1 MFIQTETTPNPA
13 TLKFLPGQDVMGEK
27 GTAFYTD
34 VEAATPSPLAVELF
48 GIEDVS
54 AIFLGRD
61 FITVT
66 KQEQGD
72 WNILRP
78 LLLTTIMDYYTAGK
92 PIIAEQKKPAP
103 RAAAPAHDNDN
114 PIIAQIV
121 ELIDTRVRP
130 AVAMDGGDIVFHS
143 FDDGIVKLE
152 MHGAC
157 SGCPSSTAT
166 LKQGIENMLKHY
178 IPEVESVEA
187 V

>member
-1 MFIQTETTPNPA
+1 MFIQTEATPNPA
-13 TLKFLPGQDVMGEK
+13 TLKFLPGKEVMGMR

-34 VEAATPSPLAVELF
+34 ADSAKVSPLAQALF
-48 GIEDVS
+48 EVADVS

-66 KQEQGD
+66 KKEDAD
-72 WNILRP
+72 WNVLRP
-78 LLLTTIMDYYTAGK
+78 LLLTTIMDHYTAGK
-92 PIIAEQKKPAP
+92 PVVIEAKTVV
-103 RAAAPAHDNDN
+103 NDN
-114 PIIAQIV
+114 VGPASDDPVVAQIV

-143 FDDGIVKLE
+143 FDHGVVRLE
-152 MHGAC
+152 MHGSC

-166 LKQGIENMLKHY
+166 LKQGIENMLRHY
-178 IPEVESVEA
+178 IPEVTSVEA

>member
-13 TLKFLPGQDVMGEK
+13 TLKFLPGKDVMGEK

-34 VEAATPSPLAVELF
+34 VEAAKPSPLAVELF

-72 WNILRP
+72 WNIMRP

-92 PIIAEQKKPAP
+92 PVMAEQKKPAP
-103 RAAAPAHDNDN
+103 RTDAPAHDNDN